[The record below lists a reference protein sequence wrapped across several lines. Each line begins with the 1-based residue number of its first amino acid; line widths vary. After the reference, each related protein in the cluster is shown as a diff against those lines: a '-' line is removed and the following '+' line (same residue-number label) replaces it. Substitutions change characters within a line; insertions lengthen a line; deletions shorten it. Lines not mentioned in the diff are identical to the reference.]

1 MEDINKRTIF
11 LEKPKNE
18 KQVTDKSR
26 NSGPS
31 QCRIKEKLDTLT
43 EQVNQLLIGKIPM
56 NVSEQ
61 DNDRKN
67 NRYLNIPQKDK
78 CINNKDK
85 NFSYQS
91 SSIVHS
97 EAFECPSSKKRLGQM
112 FDHQRGKEGFG
123 RIGYSIRG
131 TFSFRG
137 RGFNS
142 SRGTYAREYHTS
154 ERELSHGGSDYR
166 CRGVR
171 EPSHGRSD
179 HRGRGGRD
187 FSTGKSDYRGRGGRE
202 FSHGR
207 SDYRGRGGR
216 ELPQRSYS
224 RGRGGRALS
233 HGRGDYRGQDGRE
246 LSRGRGYYRGRGGRE
261 TSYGRIDFRGRGGRD
276 FSTGRSDYRGRG
288 GRELRARGRIS
299 QNNFDAKQYAE
310 KCKAENKAP
319 ELGFKGVDLKMIF
332 GYAASKGDS

>member
-11 LEKPKNE
+11 SEQTQNK

-26 NSGPS
+26 NRGPS
-31 QCRIKEKLDTLT
+31 QCKIKEKLDTLT
-43 EQVNQLLIGKIPM
+43 EQVNQLLMGKIPM
-56 NVSEQ
+56 IVSKQ

-67 NRYLNIPQKDK
+67 NRSLNIPQKDL
-78 CINNKDK
+78 CINNKDN

-91 SSIVHS
+91 SPIVHS
-97 EAFECPSSKKRLGQM
+97 EAFECPLSKKGLGQM
-112 FDHQRGKEGFG
+112 FDHQRGKGGFG
-123 RIGYSIRG
+123 RRGYGIRS

-137 RGFNS
+137 RGS

-154 ERELSHGGSDYR
+154 ERELSHSGSDYR
-166 CRGVR
+166 GRGVR

-179 HRGRGGRD
+179 YRGRGGRD

-216 ELPQRSYS
+216 ELSQRSDS
-224 RGRGGRALS
+224 RGRGGRELS
-233 HGRGDYRGQDGRE
+233 HGRGDYRGQGGRE
-246 LSRGRGYYRGRGGRE
+246 FSRGRGDYRGRGGRE
-261 TSYGRIDFRGRGGRD
+261 TSYGRSDFRGRGGRD

-319 ELGFKGVDLKMIF
+319 ELGFKGVDLKTIF